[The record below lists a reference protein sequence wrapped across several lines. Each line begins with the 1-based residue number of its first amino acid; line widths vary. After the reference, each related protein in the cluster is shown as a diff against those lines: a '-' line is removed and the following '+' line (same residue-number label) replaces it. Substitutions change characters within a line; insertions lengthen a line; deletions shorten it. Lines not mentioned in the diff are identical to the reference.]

1 MSEPPDKPSGS
12 RHYLPPPPDGS
23 AESVDVPR
31 MEPPPASLEAMV
43 RSQPGAPLAPA
54 RQSSWVWVL
63 LTVIAIA
70 AIAYYLGLR
79 Q

>member
-1 MSEPPDKPSGS
+1 
-12 RHYLPPPPDGS
+12 
-23 AESVDVPR
+23 